1 MNEPKYEAYEV
12 VTMFGR
18 YTGAWQEYGQRIA
31 ARHQIINLWMGS
43 STALIVYFAKEDLT
57 KDIGIATALALPALA
72 IAMFAML
79 LLHDLMMQRLS
90 DYMFTC
96 ELHNNRHASVAG
108 QTPLPSY
115 RADSKFSDGFLGT
128 RSLQNHV
135 LCVVSVALWLATL
148 FIDQH
153 RTTSQTAH
161 SALNSGHLGVL
172 PAWTQPA
179 LFILWVAAIAI
190 NYFAIFY
197 RFIQCRKRERDRDK
211 AEAHRPI

>member
-1 MNEPKYEAYEV
+1 MKEPKYEAYEV
-12 VTMFGR
+12 VTMFAR

-90 DYMFTC
+90 DYMFAC
-96 ELHNNRHASVAG
+96 ELHNNRGASIIGEA
-108 QTPLPSY
+108 PLPSY

-135 LCVVSVALWLATL
+135 LFVVSVALWLATL

-153 RTTSQTAH
+153 RTH
-161 SALNSGHLGVL
+161 SVTGAGAIL

-179 LFILWVAAIAI
+179 LFFLWVVAFII
-190 NYFAIFY
+190 NYFAIAY
-197 RFIQCRKRERDRDK
+197 RTLQSHKHERDLHKKRE
-211 AEAHRPI
+211 